1 MTLLTA
7 LGLLFLTLC
16 GVPLFIIISAA
27 ALLCFRHLGVDLSVI
42 IIEMYRLAANP
53 MIVPLFLFAL
63 AGYMLA
69 ESKASQRLVRL
80 STALLGGAPGGLAIV
95 ALLSCAVFTALTG
108 ASGVT
113 IVALGGIL
121 FPALTSDHYGENF
134 SLGLLTTCGSLG
146 LLFPPSLPLIVYGMV
161 AETNISH
168 LFLAGILPG
177 ILIMLLLG
185 AYSMYQ
191 GRRFQAAGSR
201 FRFSARE
208 LGRALNESKWEAMLP
223 VVVLGGIFSGFLVM
237 SEAAAITVFYVFLV
251 EAVFQRELKVKD
263 LAAVILKTVM
273 MVGGIIVILG
283 ASLAFNSFLI
293 DQQVPDRL
301 FEFIKSHVESRV
313 GFLLLLNAFLLIV
326 GCLLDIFSAL
336 IIVVPLIVPIAA
348 SYGVDI
354 IHLGI
359 IFLTNLQIGYSTPP
373 IGMSLFIA
381 SLRFEK
387 SILQLYT
394 ASLPF
399 LAILLVVLAVITFL
413 PPLSLW
419 LVP

>member
-251 EAVFQRELKVKD
+251 EAVFHRELKVKD